1 MNTIIT
7 IRSKAIVLLSAFAI
21 VSSSAFSQSKDR
33 NYQMEKV
40 ALDAEGKNYLKSV
53 QYYNGLGYPTVSV
66 GVVGGSGQTA
76 YTLTTYDGVGR
87 EDCKYLP
94 VSTDYSI
101 LYKAPSTIQAN
112 SKSSNGY
119 NDTKAF
125 SQTTYDALD
134 RPLKVTTA
142 GTAFANNPS
151 KITYSANAGNVV
163 KRYEV
168 SGDKLVQ
175 NSSSPFY
182 LANSLT
188 NEISTDPDGVKV
200 ETFKDFSGKVIMQR
214 VNGNLCTY
222 YVYDNLG
229 LLRFVLPPKCT
240 SADKDLVAAYGYRY
254 RYDKRGR
261 LITKTLPGCDSIKY
275 WYDSRDRM
283 ICMRDPRLRAAG
295 KYRFFIYDKFNRL
308 VVQGVCT
315 SCPTNATVRN
325 AAFSSSENGVLG
337 TSYVMPSDYVTALKN
352 PQLELANYYD
362 KNHNNIKGDK
372 SAYFADIKNVTTSRS
387 QLGLLTGTIAAASNG
402 DFMAQV
408 MVYDVKGNI
417 TNVKS
422 RELGGKIVSNT
433 NKYSH
438 TGNLQSSTV
447 SANVK
452 YGSALKI
459 EEKIGYNKYNNKKN
473 ADTITIN
480 HGTAATSIMSYTY
493 NKLGQIATITR
504 PLPSSVTRTV
514 SYAYDMHG
522 WLKTIKTNSFMEELF
537 YADCPDKAY
546 NRYNGNIGS
555 MRWKDKTSSAKRGY
569 KFTYDKANRMTAGV
583 YGEGDNLTSNPNLF
597 TESMTYDENGNVK
610 TVKRYNKGSSGTS
623 VLMDNLTITYNG
635 NQPSSVAETVAD
647 NNTEGSFEYKKA
659 KGSGYKFNTSG
670 SLLADK
676 SRGIAYITYDLNN
689 NPEKIYFT
697 NGSMTKYIY
706 SASGQKLR
714 AIHYTAKP
722 NITKAWGSKPA
733 DLTAAQTLSVDSTD
747 YLLGGS
753 LVMTNGKID
762 KYLFEGGYAQA
773 TSTSKSADSFAF
785 NYYNQDHLGNN
796 REVVD
801 AKGVVQQV
809 TNYYPFGA
817 PYADA
822 TASKGAD
829 VQPYKYNGKELDL
842 MHGLNTY
849 DYGARQH
856 DPILARWDRI
866 DPLCEKYYD
875 VSPYAYCNNNP
886 VNLIDPNGMKW
897 EDQKEADKLNERIS
911 KRISKIEKG
920 VGKAQDKITKG
931 GLSDKKM
938 AKLEN
943 QIKEGKQRIDNLK
956 QSMNDIKQLGDDQN
970 TTYAFRQIGG
980 GEHHVRQG
988 DNGTVYIET
997 SSDAMSIHEITHIRQ
1012 SLDAGGLKF
1021 SNGLLNNAGKKLE
1034 SMCNME
1040 VEAYKMQY
1048 SYDRSFPGRT
1058 NGLNGI
1064 DVHSVGNIT
1073 NEHGAPV
1080 YGFIHTYSVDI
1091 RKQEKLQR
1099 KILGR

>member
-1 MNTIIT
+1 
-7 IRSKAIVLLSAFAI
+7 
-21 VSSSAFSQSKDR
+21 
-33 NYQMEKV
+33 MEKV
-40 ALDAEGKNYLKSV
+40 ALDADGTNYLKSV

-101 LYKAPSTIQAN
+101 LYKDPSTIQAN

-119 NDTKAF
+119 NDAKVF

-151 KITYSANAGNVV
+151 KIEYSANDNNVV

-168 SGDKLVQ
+168 SGDKLIQ
-175 NSSSPFY
+175 NSSCKFY
-182 LANSLT
+182 PANSLT

-387 QLGLLTGTIAAASNG
+387 QQGLLTGTLVAASNG

-493 NKLGQIATITR
+493 NKLGQLATITR

-785 NYYNQDHLGNN
+785 NYYNQDHLVNN

-829 VQPYKYNGKELDL
+829 VQPYKYNGKELDR

-866 DPLCEKYYD
+866 DPLCEEFYG
-875 VSPYAYCNNNP
+875 VTPYAYCNNNP
-886 VNLIDPNGMKW
+886 TNSIDPDGKIAINAIAGAIGAAVGAGVNAYIAYC
-897 EDQKEADKLNERIS
+897 EDKSANEIWGAAAEGAIVGGVTGLTLGANLGVGAAVAIGASSSAVGNATNQMVSKGKVDTGEVVNSTLVGGVAGGIGNAAGSYVNKLGRNVIKEIETKAANTVANARNIAYDQVKNSLNPGGEPVKMGGKYAKQQINKIAPQIAKEANASAASAK
-911 KRISKIEKG
+911 KT
-920 VGKAQDKITKG
+920 ATTITKG
-931 GLSDKKM
+931 KNWSVQMG
-938 AKLEN
+938 
-943 QIKEGKQRIDNLK
+943 
-956 QSMNDIKQLGDDQN
+956 
-970 TTYAFRQIGG
+970 IGN
-980 GEHHVRQG
+980 VASK
-988 DNGTVYIET
+988 V
-997 SSDAMSIHEITHIRQ
+997 SDACSDM
-1012 SLDAGGLKF
+1012 
-1021 SNGLLNNAGKKLE
+1021 KKK
-1034 SMCNME
+1034 
-1040 VEAYKMQY
+1040 VK
-1048 SYDRSFPGRT
+1048 SF
-1058 NGLNGI
+1058 I
-1064 DVHSVGNIT
+1064 GNL
-1073 NEHGAPV
+1073 
-1080 YGFIHTYSVDI
+1080 F
-1091 RKQEKLQR
+1091 
-1099 KILGR
+1099 